1 MTCYKL
7 LKYMKHRG
15 TEFNHFRLRK
25 WGKKYHVLCINYV
38 LLLTI
43 FGLAEYMQI
52 RPARECT
59 YIGITPS
66 VIGFCRTSNRLLCK

>member
-1 MTCYKL
+1 MGEEISC
-7 LKYMKHRG
+7 
-15 TEFNHFRLRK
+15 
-25 WGKKYHVLCINYV
+25 VCINYV

-66 VIGFCRTSNRLLCK
+66 VIRFCRTSNRLLLQV